1 VLLLNALGSAG
12 SSLII
17 GWAMRG
23 MGDSALFV
31 FLGVASVVTGIFII
45 FQPPGRTAVT
55 IEEQSAF
62 IPTTSAMAPAVF
74 DQDPRSD
81 EEVEYEPVTPIESE
95 FDTSSEHSDVSTA
108 NAAA

>member
-1 VLLLNALGSAG
+1 MLLLNALGSAG

-55 IEEQSAF
+55 IEEQGAF

-81 EEVEYEPVTPIESE
+81 EEVEYEPVAPIESE
-95 FDTSSEHSDVSTA
+95 LDTSSEHSDVSIA
-108 NAAA
+108 NAVA

>member
-1 VLLLNALGSAG
+1 
-12 SSLII
+12 
-17 GWAMRG
+17 
-23 MGDSALFV
+23 
-31 FLGVASVVTGIFII
+31 
-45 FQPPGRTAVT
+45 
-55 IEEQSAF
+55 
-62 IPTTSAMAPAVF
+62 MAPAVF